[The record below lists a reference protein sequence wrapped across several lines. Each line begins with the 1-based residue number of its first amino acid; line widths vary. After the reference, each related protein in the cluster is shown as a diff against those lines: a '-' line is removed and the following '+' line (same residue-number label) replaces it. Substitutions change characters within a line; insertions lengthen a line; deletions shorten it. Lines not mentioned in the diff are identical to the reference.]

1 MMMMLMEQQ
10 QQENRFLSDDDVN
23 KYINLIHSKYVI
35 NDFINDNSDN
45 YRCFCSHTF
54 FLDIFESRLTANID
68 NSIKKEQEINKYCQN
83 IIYRSS
89 NSSSSNKRTIIKLSK
104 LDKWII
110 PVNDKENS
118 HWFVFVVYPKSRHI
132 CIYDSLYDFQN
143 RNTISKECHLPK
155 LILLEQ
161 FLMLYES
168 LNKNNNS
175 IVSSNNKPTTTTTTY
190 YPWNIIP
197 ISFES
202 MQSDG
207 YNCGVYI
214 LILIELHFIN
224 GNNSNDNKMI
234 YSVHIDDINK
244 QRDLILNEYNV
255 YGAITH
261 EIDKVERQQQQY
273 NNNRITYKYSNKLI
287 SIEDIFHNRSNDVN
301 NKQELIIYQ
310 NPKVNDKQRKYILLS
325 SASSTDNYDQQE
337 LNIHT
342 CRYDNITLSLYQS
355 LYRQLK
361 PIVSLCKNAI
371 DSNIGD
377 IDRKTN
383 ILTLSSN
390 IIFEEVFMVYLH
402 RLNSVD
408 VIDPTIDIHI
418 IVDDDN
424 NINTN
429 TVYCKSFDTV
439 VMNQSMN
446 NNDNT
451 IISSSSSPQLKLSD
465 RLYKLKN
472 SFEYDVLRIFKLSS
486 INNVTS
492 SINNFDYV
500 FVEMNSI
507 DQMTEFPIMIE
518 NIIRSNR
525 TILIITYFIDITN
538 NNIHIN
544 IIEGKIESGT
554 LHDMIYN
561 NNSNGSDTTIKKT
574 INESFF
580 GPLIQSNYKEWKVMH
595 TNIEGYGDIY
605 HIDIV
610 I

>member
-1 MMMMLMEQQ
+1 MMMMEQQ
-10 QQENRFLSDDDVN
+10 ANRFLSDDDVN

-35 NDFINDNSDN
+35 NDFNDNNDDD

-54 FLDIFESRLTANID
+54 FLDIFESRLTANITD
-68 NSIKKEQEINKYCQN
+68 NIKKEQEINKYCQN

-89 NSSSSNKRTIIKLSK
+89 SNNSSNKRTIIKLCK

-168 LNKNNNS
+168 LNNNN
-175 IVSSNNKPTTTTTTY
+175 NNNNIKTTY

-197 ISFES
+197 VSFES

-207 YNCGVYI
+207 YNCGIYT

-224 GNNSNDNKMI
+224 DDGDNNNNIKMI

-255 YGAITH
+255 YGVITH
-261 EIDKVERQQQQY
+261 EIDKVERQQY
-273 NNNRITYKYSNKLI
+273 NNRIKYKYSNKLI
-287 SIEDIFHNRSNDVN
+287 SIEEIFHNRSSSSSSSISSAN
-301 NKQELIIYQ
+301 NNELIIYQ
-310 NPKVNDKQRKYILLS
+310 NPKVNDRQRKYILLS
-325 SASSTDNYDQQE
+325 STTNNNNYDQ

-342 CRYDNITLSLYQS
+342 CQYDNITLPLYQL

-361 PIVSLCKNAI
+361 PIVLLCKNAI
-371 DSNIGD
+371 DNDNIGD
-377 IDRKTN
+377 NICQKTN

-390 IIFEEVFMVYLH
+390 IIFEEVFMIYLH
-402 RLNSVD
+402 RLNSDNVT
-408 VIDPTIDIHI
+408 DPTINLHI
-418 IVDDDN
+418 ITDDNDN
-424 NINTN
+424 NINTDM
-429 TVYCKSFDTV
+429 VYCKSFDTI
-439 VMNQSMN
+439 VMNLSMHN
-446 NNDNT
+446 NT
-451 IISSSSSPQLKLSD
+451 IISSSSPQLKLSD

-472 SFEYDVLRIFKLSS
+472 SFEYDVLRIFNLSS

-492 SINNFDYV
+492 SSIDNNIDYM
-500 FVEMNSI
+500 FVELNSI
-507 DQMTEFPIMIE
+507 DQMIEFPTTIIE
-518 NIIRSNR
+518 NIIKLNITR
-525 TILIITYFIDITN
+525 LIITYFIDITN

-544 IIEGKIESGT
+544 IIEGKIESGI
-554 LHDMIYN
+554 LYDMIYN
-561 NNSNGSDTTIKKT
+561 NNNGSDDIIKKT

-580 GPLIQSNYKEWKVMH
+580 GPLIQSNYKQWNVMH
-595 TNIEGYGDIY
+595 TNIEGYGDVY

>member
-1 MMMMLMEQQ
+1 
-10 QQENRFLSDDDVN
+10 
-23 KYINLIHSKYVI
+23 
-35 NDFINDNSDN
+35 
-45 YRCFCSHTF
+45 
-54 FLDIFESRLTANID
+54 
-68 NSIKKEQEINKYCQN
+68 
-83 IIYRSS
+83 
-89 NSSSSNKRTIIKLSK
+89 
-104 LDKWII
+104 
-110 PVNDKENS
+110 
-118 HWFVFVVYPKSRHI
+118 
-132 CIYDSLYDFQN
+132 
-143 RNTISKECHLPK
+143 
-155 LILLEQ
+155 
-161 FLMLYES
+161 
-168 LNKNNNS
+168 
-175 IVSSNNKPTTTTTTY
+175 
-190 YPWNIIP
+190 
-197 ISFES
+197 
-202 MQSDG
+202 
-207 YNCGVYI
+207 
-214 LILIELHFIN
+214 
-224 GNNSNDNKMI
+224 
-234 YSVHIDDINK
+234 
-244 QRDLILNEYNV
+244 
-255 YGAITH
+255 
-261 EIDKVERQQQQY
+261 
-273 NNNRITYKYSNKLI
+273 
-287 SIEDIFHNRSNDVN
+287 
-301 NKQELIIYQ
+301 
-310 NPKVNDKQRKYILLS
+310 
-325 SASSTDNYDQQE
+325 
-337 LNIHT
+337 
-342 CRYDNITLSLYQS
+342 
-355 LYRQLK
+355 
-361 PIVSLCKNAI
+361 
-371 DSNIGD
+371 
-377 IDRKTN
+377 
-383 ILTLSSN
+383 
-390 IIFEEVFMVYLH
+390 
-402 RLNSVD
+402 
-408 VIDPTIDIHI
+408 
-418 IVDDDN
+418 
-424 NINTN
+424 
-429 TVYCKSFDTV
+429 VYCKSFDTV